1 MKYIVYLNF
10 VIENIFYKVIFWI
23 DEVIKILNVFFM
35 DNVSMFMLFKI

>member
-23 DEVIKILNVFFM
+23 DEVIKNLNVFFM